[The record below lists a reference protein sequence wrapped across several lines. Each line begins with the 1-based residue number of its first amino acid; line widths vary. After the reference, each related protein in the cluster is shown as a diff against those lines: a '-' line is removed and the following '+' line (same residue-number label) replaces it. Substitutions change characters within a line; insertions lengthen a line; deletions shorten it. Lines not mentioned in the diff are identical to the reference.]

1 LRQEDLLKEVDK
13 STVEQ
18 DLAAYRDW
26 KSKKDAVVEGASVPS
41 LRVQT
46 ITQRAARKSEKP
58 HAVDVKVINLGN
70 GSRGPGGA
78 RYGSLV
84 HAILATVPLSADS
97 AMIEKV
103 AALHGRILG
112 ANSDEVASTISV
124 VKVVLKHEILQR
136 AAECERH
143 GRCRREAPVTLVESD
158 ILIEGVIDLAF
169 EESASWTIVD
179 FKTGEELETQLNRYE
194 RQVALYAVAVGKATQ
209 KPTNAYILR
218 I

>member
-13 STVEQ
+13 ATVEK
-18 DLAAYRDW
+18 DLAAYREW
-26 KSKKDAVVEGASVPS
+26 KSKKDAIVEAASVPS
-41 LRVQT
+41 LHVQT

-58 HAVDVKVINLGN
+58 SAVDVKVINVGN
-70 GSRGPGGA
+70 GGPGPGGA

-97 AMIEKV
+97 AAMEKV

-112 ANSDEVASTISV
+112 ANSDEVASAVSV
-124 VKVVLKHEILQR
+124 VQIVLGHEILQR
-136 AAECERH
+136 AAECERN
-143 GRCRREAPVTLVESD
+143 GRCRREAPVTLVEND
-158 ILIEGVIDLAF
+158 FLLEGVIDLAF
-169 EESASWTIVD
+169 EESATWTIVD
-179 FKTGEELETQLNRYE
+179 FKTDEELEAQLNRYE
-194 RQVALYAVAVGKATQ
+194 RQVALYADAVGKATQ